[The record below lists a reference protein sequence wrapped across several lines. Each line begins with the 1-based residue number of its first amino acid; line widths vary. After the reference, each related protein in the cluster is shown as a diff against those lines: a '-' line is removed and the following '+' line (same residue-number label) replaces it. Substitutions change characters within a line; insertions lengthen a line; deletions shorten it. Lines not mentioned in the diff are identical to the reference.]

1 MQKWAALFLYCSLL
15 VLSLH
20 KYCRAMDERIIDTK
34 IRVYSYNEL
43 GEDEKKL
50 VEMAK
55 EATSRAYVPYSK
67 FHVGAALLLENGE
80 IITGANQENAS
91 FPAGTCAERS
101 AIFYAAARYPGV
113 RFVRLAITAWQRGD
127 FIEEPAAPCGV
138 CRQAILEYE
147 KLGGQPIDILL
158 CGRDVVYRIDG
169 IRTLLPLSFEEF

>member
-1 MQKWAALFLYCSLL
+1 M
-15 VLSLH
+15 
-20 KYCRAMDERIIDTK
+20 
-34 IRVYSYNEL
+34 

-101 AIFYAAARYPGV
+101 AIFYAAARYPDV

-127 FIEEPAAPCGV
+127 FIEEPVAPCGV

-147 KLGGQPIDILL
+147 KLGGHPIDILL

-169 IRTLLPLSFEEF
+169 IRALLPLSFEEF